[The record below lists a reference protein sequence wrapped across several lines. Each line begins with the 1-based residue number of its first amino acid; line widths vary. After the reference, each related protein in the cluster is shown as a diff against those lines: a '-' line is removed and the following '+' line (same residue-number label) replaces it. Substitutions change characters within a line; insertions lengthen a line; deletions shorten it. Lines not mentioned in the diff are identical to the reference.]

1 MVTDDSQ
8 NEAGSN
14 TATARAIKPGP
25 LMTLS
30 RLIDNAT
37 NNKPVRAAEEP
48 AMAAKAVTQL
58 SGAYPST
65 GR

>member
-1 MVTDDSQ
+1 
-8 NEAGSN
+8 
-14 TATARAIKPGP
+14 
-25 LMTLS
+25 MTLS

-37 NNKPVRAAEEP
+37 NSKPVRAAEEP
-48 AMAAKAVTQL
+48 AMAAKAATQL